1 MADTIIFHV
10 DVNSAFL
17 AWEASYRIQTLLETE
32 DIRDF
37 PSVIGGDEKQ
47 RHGVVL
53 AKSIPAKKFGITTGE
68 PLASARKKCP
78 GLKTYA
84 PNFSLYVEKSRALI
98 ALLNRYAPV
107 VEQFSIDEAFC
118 DFTGTTG
125 LYGPPVEFALKLK
138 DIIRDELGF
147 TVNIGVS
154 SNKLLAKMASDF
166 EKPDKVHTL
175 FPHEIPQKMWPL
187 PVSDL
192 LYVGRSSIRT
202 LHNLDIF
209 TIGDLANADVAILKQ
224 HLKKHGE
231 DMWKSANGMD
241 DALVTDTPAANKGYG
256 NSITVGTDVTD
267 RESALTI
274 LLSLC
279 ETIGA
284 RLRADHAYIS
294 VVSVSVVD
302 TAFRRSSHQVTLPSS
317 TDITEKIYD
326 AACELFTHLWDGE
339 PLRQL
344 GVHTFRAT
352 SEHFVQYDMFNASQS
367 DKLSKL
373 NLAIDQIRNRY
384 GDEAVKRARFIDS
397 EHSHMAGGLGKAKR
411 RRDNT
416 GNNRDKDSFG
426 QSPD

>member
-17 AWEASYRIQTLLETE
+17 AWEAAYRIQTLGETE
-32 DIRDF
+32 DIRNF
-37 PSVIGGDEKQ
+37 PSVIGGNEKQ
-47 RHGVVL
+47 RHGIVL
-53 AKSIPAKKFGITTGE
+53 AKSIPAKKFGVTTGE
-68 PLASARKKCP
+68 PLMSARKKCP

-84 PNFSLYVEKSRALI
+84 PNFSLYVEKSKALI
-98 ALLNRYAPV
+98 SLLNRYAPV

-125 LYGPPVEFALKLK
+125 LYGPPVEFALRLK
-138 DIIRDELGF
+138 DMIREELGF
-147 TVNIGVS
+147 TVNIGIS

-175 FPHEIPQKMWPL
+175 FPSEIQEKMWPL

-209 TIGDLANADVAILKQ
+209 TIGDLANADVTILKQ

-231 DMWKSANGMD
+231 DMWKSANGLD
-241 DALVTDTPAANKGYG
+241 DALVKDTPPANKGYG

-267 RESALTI
+267 RETALTI

-302 TAFRRSSHQVTLPSS
+302 TAFHRSSHQITLPSS
-317 TDITEKIYD
+317 TDITEKIYE
-326 AACELFTHLWDGE
+326 AACELFTQLWDGE
-339 PLRQL
+339 PLRLL
-344 GVHTFRAT
+344 GVHTSRAT
-352 SEHFVQYDMFNASQS
+352 SENFVQYDMFNPSEA

-384 GDEAVKRARFIDS
+384 GDEAVKRARFIDN
-397 EHSHMAGGLGKAKR
+397 EHAHMTGGLGKAKR
-411 RRDNT
+411 DRNKPFSGSAPQD
-416 GNNRDKDSFG
+416 
-426 QSPD
+426 

>member
-17 AWEASYRIQTLLETE
+17 SWEAAYRIQTLGETE
-32 DIRDF
+32 DIRNF
-37 PSVIGGDEKQ
+37 PSVIGGNEKE
-47 RHGVVL
+47 RHGIVL

-68 PLASARKKCP
+68 SLMSARKKCP
-78 GLKTYA
+78 GLKIYA
-84 PNFSLYVEKSRALI
+84 PNFSLYVERSRALI

-118 DFTGTTG
+118 DFTGTAS

-138 DIIRDELGF
+138 DMIREELGF

-166 EKPDKVHTL
+166 QKPDKVHTL
-175 FPHEIPQKMWPL
+175 FPHEIQEKMWPL

-209 TIGDLANADVAILKQ
+209 TIGDLANADVSILKQ

-241 DALVTDTPAANKGYG
+241 DALVRDTPPANKGYG

-267 RESALTI
+267 RETALTI

-302 TAFRRSSHQVTLPSS
+302 TAFRRSSHQITLPSS
-317 TDITEKIYD
+317 TDITEKIYE
-326 AACELFTHLWDGE
+326 AACELFTQLWDGE
-339 PLRQL
+339 PLRLL
-344 GVHTFRAT
+344 GVHTSRAT
-352 SEHFVQYDMFNASQS
+352 SENFVQYDMFNPSES
-367 DKLSKL
+367 DKLSRL
-373 NLAIDQIRNRY
+373 NLAIDQIRSRY
-384 GDEAVKRARFIDS
+384 GDESVKRARFIDN
-397 EHSHMAGGLGKAKR
+397 EHSHMTGGLGKAKR
-411 RRDNT
+411 DHST
-416 GNNRDKDSFG
+416 TE
-426 QSPD
+426 

>member
-17 AWEASYRIQTLLETE
+17 SWEAAYRIEALGETE
-32 DIRDF
+32 DIRNI

-53 AKSIPAKKFGITTGE
+53 AKSTPAKKFGITTGE
-68 PLASARKKCP
+68 PLAQARRKCP

-98 ALLNRYAPV
+98 TLLSKYAPV

-118 DFTGTTG
+118 DFTGTG
-125 LYGPPVEFALKLK
+125 SLYGPPVEFAVKLK
-138 DIIRDELGF
+138 DMIREELGF

-175 FPHEIPQKMWPL
+175 FPDEIQEKMWPL

-209 TIGDLANADVAILKQ
+209 TIGDLAKADVNILKQ

-231 DMWKSANGMD
+231 DMWKSANGLD
-241 DALVTDTPAANKGYG
+241 DALVIAEQPANKGYG

-267 RESALTI
+267 RETAFMI

-284 RLRADHAYIS
+284 RLRADNAYIS

-302 TAFRRSSHQVTLPSS
+302 TSFHHTSRQTTLSSS
-317 TDITEKIYD
+317 TDITEKIYHT
-326 AACELFTHLWDGE
+326 ACELFDGLWDGE
-339 PLRQL
+339 PLRLL
-344 GVHTFRAT
+344 GVHTSRAS
-352 SEHFVQYDMFNASQS
+352 SESFIQYDMFDSS
-367 DKLSKL
+367 KMDKLSRL
-373 NLAIDQIRNRY
+373 NSAIDQIRDRY
-384 GDEAVKRARFIDS
+384 GDESIKRARFLDS
-397 EHSHMAGGLGKAKR
+397 GHTHMTGGLSNAKR
-411 RRDNT
+411 
-416 GNNRDKDSFG
+416 KK
-426 QSPD
+426 PD

>member
-17 AWEASYRIQTLLETE
+17 SWEAAYRIQTLGETE
-32 DIRDF
+32 DIRNF
-37 PSVIGGDEKQ
+37 PSVIGGNEKE
-47 RHGVVL
+47 RHGIVL
-53 AKSIPAKKFGITTGE
+53 AKSIPAKKFGVTTGE
-68 PLASARKKCP
+68 SLMSARKKCP

-84 PNFSLYVEKSRALI
+84 PNFSLYVERSKALI

-118 DFTGTTG
+118 DFTGTTS

-138 DIIRDELGF
+138 DMIREELGF

-175 FPHEIPQKMWPL
+175 FPHEIQEKMWPL

-209 TIGDLANADVAILKQ
+209 TIGDLANADVSILKQ

-241 DALVTDTPAANKGYG
+241 DALVRDTPPANKGYG

-267 RESALTI
+267 RETALTI

-302 TAFRRSSHQVTLPSS
+302 TAFRRSSHQITLPSS
-317 TDITEKIYD
+317 TDITEKIYG
-326 AACELFTHLWDGE
+326 AACELFNQLWDGE
-339 PLRQL
+339 PLRLL
-344 GVHTFRAT
+344 GVHTSRAT
-352 SEHFVQYDMFNASQS
+352 SENFVQYDMFNPSES
-367 DKLSKL
+367 DKLSRL

-384 GDEAVKRARFIDS
+384 GDESVKRARFIDN

-411 RRDNT
+411 DHST
-416 GNNRDKDSFG
+416 TE
-426 QSPD
+426 

>member
-17 AWEASYRIQTLLETE
+17 SWEAAYRIETLGETE
-32 DIRDF
+32 DIRSF
-37 PSVIGGDEKQ
+37 PSVIGGNEKQ
-47 RHGVVL
+47 RHGIVL
-53 AKSIPAKKFGITTGE
+53 AKSVPAKKFGVTTGE
-68 PLASARKKCP
+68 PLMSARKKCP

-84 PNFSLYVEKSRALI
+84 PNFSLYVEKSNALI
-98 ALLNRYAPV
+98 SLLNRYAPV

-125 LYGPPVEFALKLK
+125 LYGPPAEFALKLK
-138 DIIRDELGF
+138 DMIREELGF
-147 TVNIGVS
+147 TVNIGIS

-175 FPHEIPQKMWPL
+175 FPNEIQEKMWPL

-209 TIGDLANADVAILKQ
+209 TIGDLANADVAVLRQ

-241 DALVTDTPAANKGYG
+241 DALVRDTPPANKGYG

-267 RESALTI
+267 RETAFTI

-294 VVSVSVVD
+294 VVSVFVVD
-302 TAFRRSSHQVTLPSS
+302 TAFHRSSHQITLPSS
-317 TDITEKIYD
+317 TDITEKIYE
-326 AACELFTHLWDGE
+326 AACELFIRLWDGE
-339 PLRQL
+339 PLRLL
-344 GVHTFRAT
+344 GVHTSRAT
-352 SEHFVQYDMFNASQS
+352 SENFVQYDMFGSTEA

-397 EHSHMAGGLGKAKR
+397 EHTHMTGGLGKAKR
-411 RRDNT
+411 DHT
-416 GNNRDKDSFG
+416 KPSSHAPLQD
-426 QSPD
+426 

>member
-17 AWEASYRIQTLLETE
+17 AWEASYRIRTLLETE

-53 AKSIPAKKFGITTGE
+53 AKSTPAKKFGITTGE
-68 PLASARKKCP
+68 PLASARRKCP

-98 ALLNRYAPV
+98 SLLNRYAPV

-118 DFTGTTG
+118 DFTGTMG

-209 TIGDLANADVAILKQ
+209 TIGDLANADVTILKQ

-256 NSITVGTDVTD
+256 NSITVGADVTD
-267 RESALTI
+267 RETALTI

-302 TAFRRSSHQVTLPSS
+302 ATFQRSSHQVTLPSS

-326 AACELFTHLWDGE
+326 AACELFTRLWDGE

-352 SEHFVQYDMFNASQS
+352 SEHFVQYDMFSASQS
-367 DKLSKL
+367 DKLSRL

-411 RRDNT
+411 RQNNS

-426 QSPD
+426 QFPG

>member
-17 AWEASYRIQTLLETE
+17 AWEAIYRMQVLGETE
-32 DIRDF
+32 DIRTF
-37 PSVIGGDEKQ
+37 PSAIGGDEKQ

-53 AKSIPAKKFGITTGE
+53 AKSIPAKKFGVTTGE
-68 PLASARKKCP
+68 PLLNARKKCP
-78 GLKTYA
+78 GLKTYS
-84 PNFSLYVEKSRALI
+84 PNFPLYVEKSDALMS
-98 ALLNRYAPV
+98 LLKRYAPV

-118 DFTGTTG
+118 DFTGTSG
-125 LYGPPVEFALKLK
+125 LYGSLTKFAVKLK
-138 DIIRDELGF
+138 DLIREELGF

-175 FPHEIPQKMWPL
+175 FPHEIPEKMWPL

-202 LHNLDIF
+202 LHNLGIF
-209 TIGDLANADVAILKQ
+209 TIGDLANADVNILRQ

-241 DALVTDTPAANKGYG
+241 DALVTDSAPANKGYG
-256 NSITVGTDVTD
+256 NSITLGADVTD
-267 RESALTI
+267 RETALTI
-274 LLSLC
+274 ILSLC

-302 TAFRRSSHQVTLPSS
+302 TAFRHFSHQATLSSS
-317 TDITEKIYD
+317 TDITEKIYES
-326 AACELFTHLWDGE
+326 ACLLFTHMWDGE

-344 GVHTFRAT
+344 GVHTSRAT
-352 SEHFVQYDMFNASQS
+352 FESFIQYDIFNTSEV
-367 DKLSKL
+367 DKLSRL
-373 NLAIDQIRNRY
+373 NLAIDRIRSRY
-384 GDEAVKRARFIDS
+384 GEESVKRARFIDN
-397 EHSHMAGGLGKAKR
+397 EHGHMTGGLGKAKR
-411 RRDNT
+411 TTDNSPA
-416 GNNRDKDSFG
+416 NLSPKDHLS
-426 QSPD
+426 D

>member
-17 AWEASYRIQTLLETE
+17 SWEAAYRIQKLGMTE

-47 RHGVVL
+47 RRGVVL
-53 AKSIPAKKFGITTGE
+53 AKSTPAKKFGIKTGE
-68 PLASARKKCP
+68 PLAAARRKCP
-78 GLKTYA
+78 NLKTYP
-84 PNFSLYVEKSRALI
+84 PNFPLYVEKSRSLI
-98 ALLNRYAPV
+98 AFLQRFAPV

-118 DFTGTTG
+118 DFTGTTA
-125 LYGPPVEFALKLK
+125 LYGSPVEFAVRLK
-138 DIIRDELGF
+138 DMIREELGF

-175 FPHEIPQKMWPL
+175 FPCEIQEKMWPL
-187 PVSDL
+187 PVSEL

-202 LHNLDIF
+202 LHNLGIF
-209 TIGDLANADVAILKQ
+209 TIGDLAGADVNILRQ

-231 DMWKSANGMD
+231 DIWKSANGLD
-241 DALVTDTPAANKGYG
+241 DALVIAEQPANKGYG
-256 NSITVGTDVTD
+256 NSVTVGADITD
-267 RESALTI
+267 RDNAFMV

-284 RLRADHAYIS
+284 RLRADHAYIG
-294 VVSVSVVD
+294 VVSVSLVD
-302 TAFRRSSHQVTLPSS
+302 TSFRHTSRQTTLPSS
-317 TDITEKIYD
+317 TDITEEIYTT
-326 AACELFTHLWDGE
+326 ACGLFTQLWDGE

-344 GVHTFRAT
+344 GVHTFRAS
-352 SEHFVQYDMFNASQS
+352 SEHFVQYDMFDDAKT

-373 NLAIDQIRNRY
+373 NCAIDQIRDRY
-384 GDEAVKRARFIDS
+384 GDDSIKRACFIDQNQ
-397 EHSHMAGGLGKAKR
+397 SHMSKGLSSAKR
-411 RRDNT
+411 R
-416 GNNRDKDSFG
+416 K
-426 QSPD
+426 

>member
-1 MADTIIFHV
+1 MADTVIFHV

-17 AWEASYRIQTLLETE
+17 AWEAAYRIQTLGETE
-32 DIRDF
+32 DIRTF

-47 RHGVVL
+47 RHGIVL
-53 AKSIPAKKFGITTGE
+53 AKSTPAKKFGITTGE
-68 PLASARKKCP
+68 PLVSARKKCP

-84 PNFSLYVEKSRALI
+84 PNFPLYVEKSKALI

-118 DFTGTTG
+118 DFTGTTE
-125 LYGPPVEFALKLK
+125 LYGSPVEFALKLK
-138 DIIRDELGF
+138 DMIREELGF

-175 FPHEIPQKMWPL
+175 FPDEIREKMWPL

-209 TIGDLANADVAILKQ
+209 TIGDLANADVEILKQ

-231 DMWKSANGMD
+231 DMWKSANGLD
-241 DALVTDTPAANKGYG
+241 DALVKDTPPANKGYG

-267 RESALTI
+267 RETALTI
-274 LLSLC
+274 ILSLC

-294 VVSVSVVD
+294 VVSVTIVD
-302 TAFRRSSHQVTLPSS
+302 TSFRRSSHQVTLPSS
-317 TDITEKIYD
+317 TDITEKIYK
-326 AACELFTHLWDGE
+326 AACELFTQLWDGE
-339 PLRQL
+339 PLRLL
-344 GVHTFRAT
+344 GVHTSRAT
-352 SEHFVQYDMFNASQS
+352 SENFVQYDMFNTSEA

-373 NLAIDQIRNRY
+373 NSAIDQIRNRY
-384 GDEAVKRARFIDS
+384 GDEAIKRARFIDN
-397 EHSHMAGGLGKAKR
+397 EHSHMTGGLSKAKR
-411 RRDNT
+411 NQNKSPT
-416 GNNRDKDSFG
+416 DS
-426 QSPD
+426 SPQD

>member
-17 AWEASYRIQTLLETE
+17 SWEAAYRIQTLGETE
-32 DIRDF
+32 DIRNF
-37 PSVIGGDEKQ
+37 PSVIGGNEKE
-47 RHGVVL
+47 RHGIVL
-53 AKSIPAKKFGITTGE
+53 AKSIPAKKFGVTTGE
-68 PLASARKKCP
+68 SLMSARKKCP

-84 PNFSLYVEKSRALI
+84 PNFPLYVERSRALI

-118 DFTGTTG
+118 DFTGTTS

-138 DIIRDELGF
+138 DMIREELGF

-166 EKPDKVHTL
+166 QKPDKVHTL
-175 FPHEIPQKMWPL
+175 FPHEIQEKMWPL

-209 TIGDLANADVAILKQ
+209 TIGDLANSDVTTLKQ

-241 DALVTDTPAANKGYG
+241 DALVRDTPPANKGYG

-267 RESALTI
+267 RETALTI

-302 TAFRRSSHQVTLPSS
+302 TAFRRSSHQITLPSS
-317 TDITEKIYD
+317 TDITEKIYK
-326 AACELFTHLWDGE
+326 AACELFTQLWDGE
-339 PLRQL
+339 PLRLL
-344 GVHTFRAT
+344 GVHTSRAT
-352 SEHFVQYDMFNASQS
+352 SENFVQYDMFNPSES
-367 DKLSKL
+367 DKLSRL

-384 GDEAVKRARFIDS
+384 GDEAVKRARFIDN
-397 EHSHMAGGLGKAKR
+397 EHSHMTGGLGKAKR
-411 RRDNT
+411 NHST
-416 GNNRDKDSFG
+416 TE
-426 QSPD
+426 

>member
-17 AWEASYRIQTLLETE
+17 AWEAVYRIQTLGETE
-32 DIRDF
+32 DIRNI

-53 AKSIPAKKFGITTGE
+53 AKSTPAKKFGITTGE
-68 PLASARKKCP
+68 PLVSARKKCP

-98 ALLNRYAPV
+98 SLLNRYAPV

-125 LYGPPVEFALKLK
+125 LYGPPVEFALRLK
-138 DIIRDELGF
+138 DMIRKELGF
-147 TVNIGVS
+147 TVNIGIS

-166 EKPDKVHTL
+166 EKPDMVHTL
-175 FPHEIPQKMWPL
+175 FPNEIQEKMWPL

-192 LYVGRSSIRT
+192 LYVGRSSIRA

-209 TIGDLANADVAILKQ
+209 TIGDLANADVTILKQ

-231 DMWKSANGMD
+231 DMWKSANGLD
-241 DALVTDTPAANKGYG
+241 DALVRDTPPANKGYG
-256 NSITVGTDVTD
+256 NSITVGTDVTE
-267 RESALTI
+267 RETALTI

-294 VVSVSVVD
+294 VVSVSIVD
-302 TAFRRSSHQVTLPSS
+302 SGFRRSSHQVTLPSS
-317 TDITEKIYD
+317 TDITEKIYES
-326 AACELFTHLWDGE
+326 ACELFAQLWDGE

-344 GVHTFRAT
+344 GVHTSRAT
-352 SEHFVQYDMFNASQS
+352 SENFVQYNMFNASET

-384 GDEAVKRARFIDS
+384 GDEAIKRARFIDN
-397 EHSHMAGGLGKAKR
+397 EHNHMTGGLSNAKR
-411 RRDNT
+411 NHH
-416 GNNRDKDSFG
+416 NPSSDSAA
-426 QSPD
+426 PD